1 MGRGPAELRSDALKL
16 GHRGRGAGVRQ
27 SIEEVERASLNER
40 LRGAV
45 WYANSA
51 ASVGGSGTAWG
62 DEFTTIQECV
72 NAASADDVISVAPS
86 HVETVTAA
94 AGLVLD
100 QSGLTIIGYGNGD
113 RRPQVN
119 FTTVVGADMDV
130 SSAGLTIVGLG
141 NGDQRPQVNF
151 TTVVGADV
159 NIDAAGVT
167 IKNVRFTGGIDALT
181 GPVDVNAADFTMID
195 CVTEDVTGQ
204 ATDFVVSDANA
215 DRMSV
220 VRHEHRGAAA
230 AGADS
235 AFQLTGG
242 DQITFEDAWIYGN
255 FAAAGIESIGT
266 AQTNLRI
273 YGGANRP
280 CYIRTVNAADVAVTL
295 LTGSTGDVGPYVYAR
310 VADNAANV
318 TEAFVGDAMRFMQPV
333 GVVNLNGERG
343 FETNITASAG

>member
-130 SSAGLTIVGLG
+130 SSEGI
-141 NGDQRPQVNF
+141 
-151 TTVVGADV
+151 
-159 NIDAAGVT
+159 T

-215 DRMSV
+215 DRLSV

>member
-16 GHRGRGAGVRQ
+16 GHRGRGVGVRQ

-130 SSAGLTIVGLG
+130 SSEGI
-141 NGDQRPQVNF
+141 
-151 TTVVGADV
+151 
-159 NIDAAGVT
+159 T

-295 LTGSTGDVGPYVYAR
+295 LTGSTGDVGPFVYAR

-343 FETNITASAG
+343 LETNITASAG

>member
-1 MGRGPAELRSDALKL
+1 
-16 GHRGRGAGVRQ
+16 
-27 SIEEVERASLNER
+27 
-40 LRGAV
+40 
-45 WYANSA
+45 
-51 ASVGGSGTAWG
+51 
-62 DEFTTIQECV
+62 
-72 NAASADDVISVAPS
+72 
-86 HVETVTAA
+86 
-94 AGLVLD
+94 
-100 QSGLTIIGYGNGD
+100 
-113 RRPQVN
+113 
-119 FTTVVGADMDV
+119 V
-130 SSAGLTIVGLG
+130 SSEGI
-141 NGDQRPQVNF
+141 
-151 TTVVGADV
+151 
-159 NIDAAGVT
+159 T

-343 FETNITASAG
+343 LETNITASAG

>member
-1 MGRGPAELRSDALKL
+1 MGRGPAELRSNALKL

-45 WYANSA
+45 WYANSSA
-51 ASVGGSGTAWG
+51 AVGGSGTGWG

-130 SSAGLTIVGLG
+130 SSEGI
-141 NGDQRPQVNF
+141 
-151 TTVVGADV
+151 
-159 NIDAAGVT
+159 T

-215 DRMSV
+215 DRLSV

-343 FETNITASAG
+343 LETNITASAG

>member
-130 SSAGLTIVGLG
+130 NSEGI
-141 NGDQRPQVNF
+141 
-151 TTVVGADV
+151 
-159 NIDAAGVT
+159 T

>member
-130 SSAGLTIVGLG
+130 S
-141 NGDQRPQVNF
+141 
-151 TTVVGADV
+151 
-159 NIDAAGVT
+159 AAGIT

>member
-130 SSAGLTIVGLG
+130 SSEGI
-141 NGDQRPQVNF
+141 
-151 TTVVGADV
+151 
-159 NIDAAGVT
+159 T

-310 VADNAANV
+310 LADNAANV

-343 FETNITASAG
+343 LETNITASAG

>member
-130 SSAGLTIVGLG
+130 SSEGI
-141 NGDQRPQVNF
+141 
-151 TTVVGADV
+151 
-159 NIDAAGVT
+159 T

-280 CYIRTVNAADVAVTL
+280 CYIRTVNAADVAITL

-343 FETNITASAG
+343 LETNITASAG

>member
-130 SSAGLTIVGLG
+130 SSEGI
-141 NGDQRPQVNF
+141 
-151 TTVVGADV
+151 
-159 NIDAAGVT
+159 T

-266 AQTNLRI
+266 AQTNGRI

-343 FETNITASAG
+343 LETNITASAG

>member
-130 SSAGLTIVGLG
+130 SSEGI
-141 NGDQRPQVNF
+141 
-151 TTVVGADV
+151 
-159 NIDAAGVT
+159 T

>member
-130 SSAGLTIVGLG
+130 SSEGI
-141 NGDQRPQVNF
+141 
-151 TTVVGADV
+151 
-159 NIDAAGVT
+159 T

-215 DRMSV
+215 DRLSV

-343 FETNITASAG
+343 LETNITASAG